1 MNIRSSGHAW
11 GTLEPQVDALVKD
24 LMQQENLPGM
34 TVAVTQQGRLIFS
47 KGYGWAN
54 VQTKQAM
61 EPFMSSRIGSVTKAV
76 VTGPAGWQLMRAKG
90 INPQQQKLYGPSG
103 LFKNRF
109 AEDIALST
117 DPNKHWYDQIT
128 LQHLLDH
135 AAGFVR
141 EPDTKGAA
149 AMFTGN
155 NEAALTY
162 EQIHKHFLRTKKLLF
177 KPGTSIHY
185 SNHGFG
191 LWTLIIE
198 ALSGR
203 TYRDYAINTYLR
215 SLGLHTAVLPES
227 TELGNRQAWSHVYNA
242 QGKPTSIQPKNSGTG
257 LAAGG
262 FRASAQDLTHIT
274 AYLADTH
281 TDSELNKM
289 AWGKEPRGK
298 LEHNGRIG
306 DAGTAYVAMFPDGY
320 TASNGADLSRIHIA
334 VATNISM
341 DKTKNQTALLES
353 LTTQIALAVPAANVP
368 ANYAIIQFLRQDTDL
383 GGDFKEVSLDG
394 SIAAFANADGNLQI
408 IPYLVNEQGT
418 LTRGEVVTAGAASQ
432 VNLIHPDRGS
442 ADAVTAFRDADGNL
456 KTIAWDISNNGQ
468 VTRRGDAVAG
478 PVKDI
483 AVTPFPD
490 GKGVITLTR
499 GLEDDLKLI
508 AWEVTPSLN
517 IIRRGDIDAGAVRDI
532 AVTTTRADF
541 DGVVSATT
549 GSDRQLKLIAWSFD
563 SAAKTFARRGE
574 AEAGVIKGELNSV
587 RARIA
592 SKDIVVTA
600 FSNEDGNL
608 QLITWQVNANGQIER
623 QDAIAAGSVSIVAL
637 TAVQGGQVIAS
648 VKDSEGILRLI
659 AYKVQ
664 SNGQIERVGTDIAGQ
679 VSRIAASHFYRGGR
693 GFLLTAVRDDEN
705 KLRTIS
711 WQLD

>member
-1 MNIRSSGHAW
+1 MNIRSSGLAW
-11 GTLEPQVDALVKD
+11 RTLEPQIDTLVQD
-24 LMQQENLPGM
+24 LMQQQDLPGM
-34 TVAVTQQGRLIFS
+34 TVSVTQQGRLIFS

-76 VTGPAGWQLMRAKG
+76 VTGPAGWQLMRDKG

-109 AEDIALST
+109 AEDIALSN

-135 AAGFVR
+135 TAGFVR

-149 AMFTGN
+149 AMFTN
-155 NEAALTY
+155 NNAAALTY

-177 KPGTSIHY
+177 KPGTRIKY

-198 ALSGR
+198 ALSGK

-242 QGKPTSIQPKNSGTG
+242 QEQPVFIQPQNSGTG

-262 FRASAQDLTHIT
+262 FRASAQDLTYIT
-274 AYLADTH
+274 AYLADTYS
-281 TDSELNKM
+281 DSELNKI
-289 AWGKEPRGK
+289 AWEREPRGK
-298 LEHNGRIG
+298 LEHNGRIHN
-306 DAGTAYVAMFPDGY
+306 AGTAYVAMFPDGY

-334 VATNISM
+334 VATNLNM
-341 DKTKNQTALLES
+341 DKTENQTALLES
-353 LTTQIALAVPAANVP
+353 LATQIALAVPAANVS
-368 ANYAIIQFLRQDTDL
+368 ANYAITQFLRQDTDM
-383 GGDFKEVSLDG
+383 GGDFKEISLDG
-394 SIAAFANADGNLQI
+394 SIAALVNAEGNLQI
-408 IPYLVNEQGT
+408 IPYLVNKHGT

-432 VNLIHPDRGS
+432 VNLIHPDRSS

-456 KTIAWDISNNGQ
+456 KTIAWDISSKGQ

-478 PVKDI
+478 PVKEVT
-483 AVTPFPD
+483 VTPFPN

-499 GLEDDLKLI
+499 GLQNDLKLV

-517 IIRRGDIDAGAVRDI
+517 IVRRGDIEAGAIRDM
-532 AVTTTRADF
+532 AVTTTRTDF
-541 DGVVSATT
+541 NGVVSATT
-549 GSDRQLKLIAWSFD
+549 SSDRTLKLIAWSFD
-563 SAAKTFARRGE
+563 STAKTFSRRGD
-574 AEAGVIKGELNSV
+574 AEAGVIKGELNIV
-587 RARIA
+587 RASISGA
-592 SKDIVVTA
+592 DIVVTA
-600 FSNEDGNL
+600 FSNEDANL
-608 QLITWQVNANGQIER
+608 KLITWQVEANGQIKR
-623 QDAIAAGSVSIVAL
+623 KDSTTAGFASIIDL
-637 TAVQGGQVIAS
+637 TAVSAGRVVAS
-648 VKDSEGILRLI
+648 VKDSDGILRMI

-679 VSRIAASHFYRGGR
+679 ASRLASSRLSRNGR
-693 GFLLTAVRDDEN
+693 EFLLTAVRDSEN

-711 WQLD
+711 WRID

>member
-24 LMQQENLPGM
+24 LMQQQHLPGI

-109 AEDIALST
+109 AEDIALSS

-149 AMFTGN
+149 AMFTN
-155 NEAALTY
+155 NNAAALTY

-177 KPGTSIHY
+177 KPGTRINY

-198 ALSGR
+198 ALSGK
-203 TYRDYAINTYLR
+203 TYRAYAINNYLR
-215 SLGLHTAVLPES
+215 SLGLHAAVLPES
-227 TELGNRQAWSHVYNA
+227 TELGNRQAWSHVYNE
-242 QGKPTSIQPKNSGTG
+242 QEKPVFIQPQNSGTG

-262 FRASAQDLTHIT
+262 FRASAQDLTYIT
-274 AYLADTH
+274 AYLADTYA
-281 TDSELNKM
+281 DSELNKM
-289 AWGKEPRGK
+289 AWGREPRGK
-298 LEHNGRIG
+298 LEHNGRIHN
-306 DAGTAYVAMFPDGY
+306 AGTAYVAMFPDGY

-334 VATNISM
+334 VATNLNM
-341 DKTKNQTALLES
+341 DKTDNQTALLES
-353 LTTQIALAVPAANVP
+353 LSTQIALAVPAAKVP
-368 ANYAIIQFLRQDTDL
+368 ANYAITQFLRQDTDF
-383 GGDFKEVSLDG
+383 GGDFKEASLDG
-394 SIAAFANADGNLQI
+394 SIAAFVNAEGNLQL
-408 IPYLVNEQGT
+408 IPYLVNGQGT
-418 LTRGEVVTAGAASQ
+418 LTRGQVVTAGAASQ
-432 VNLIHPDRGS
+432 INLIRPNSS

-456 KTIAWDISNNGQ
+456 KTIAWEISSIGQ
-468 VTRRGDAVAG
+468 VRRRDDAVAG
-478 PVKDI
+478 PVKAI
-483 AVTPFPD
+483 AGTPFPD

-499 GLEDDLKLI
+499 GLQDDLKLI
-508 AWEVTPSLN
+508 AWEVTPSFN
-517 IIRRGDIDAGAVRDI
+517 IICRGDIDAGAVRDI
-532 AVTTTRADF
+532 AVTTTHADF

-549 GSDRQLKLIAWSFD
+549 GSDRTLKLIAWSFD
-563 SAAKTFARRGE
+563 STAKTFSRRGE
-574 AEAGVIKGELNSV
+574 AEAGAIKGELNIV
-587 RARIA
+587 RAQLGG
-592 SKDIVVTA
+592 KDIVVTA
-600 FSNEDGNL
+600 FSNEDANL
-608 QLITWQVNANGQIER
+608 KLITWQVDANGQIKR
-623 QDAIAAGSVSIVAL
+623 KDSTTAGFASIIDL
-637 TAVQGGQVIAS
+637 TAAQGGQIIAS
-648 VKDSEGILRLI
+648 VKDTDGILRMI

-679 VSRIAASHFYRGGR
+679 ASRLASSRVSRNGR
-693 GFLLTAVRDDEN
+693 EFLLTAVRDAEN

-711 WQLD
+711 WRLD